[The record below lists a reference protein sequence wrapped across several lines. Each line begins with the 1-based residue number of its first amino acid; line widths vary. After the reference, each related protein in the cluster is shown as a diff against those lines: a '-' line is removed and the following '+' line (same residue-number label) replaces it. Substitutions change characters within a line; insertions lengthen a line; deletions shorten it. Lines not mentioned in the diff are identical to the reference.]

1 MHGKEAPF
9 EQYDHIPAKRF
20 IRRSRNKKE
29 DFPMN
34 IVLRELRA
42 NRKSLIIWSVSMAFL
57 ILVGMVKYSGI
68 EAAGQSVNE
77 LFDQLPEALKSIFG
91 MTGIDLTSISGYYA
105 IFFLYFMLLAGVHAI
120 LLGAVIISKEER
132 DKTADFLFVK
142 PIVRSKV
149 ITAKLI
155 AVLINITVLNI
166 VTLISSV
173 VFVAM
178 YNKGEPFNAEII
190 KLMIALYV
198 LQIEF
203 AALGAGI
210 SALTKN
216 TKKAASF
223 ATFLLLATFM
233 LSVGID
239 LYDKIDFLKY
249 FTPFKYFIA
258 AEIMNG
264 GSVDLLFVLLS
275 VVIVV
280 ASLLLTYRNFQKR
293 DINI

>member
-1 MHGKEAPF
+1 
-9 EQYDHIPAKRF
+9 
-20 IRRSRNKKE
+20 
-29 DFPMN
+29 
-34 IVLRELRA
+34 
-42 NRKSLIIWSVSMAFL
+42 MALL

-155 AVLINITVLNI
+155 ATLINITVLNI
-166 VTLISSV
+166 VTLVSSII
-173 VFVAM
+173 FVAM
-178 YNKGEPFNAEII
+178 YNKGEPINAEIS
-190 KLMIALYV
+190 KLMLALYIFQV
-198 LQIEF
+198 LF
-203 AALGAGI
+203 SALGAAI

-216 TKKAASF
+216 TKKAASY

-233 LSVGID
+233 LSVAID
-239 LYDKIDFLKY
+239 LYDKIEFLK
-249 FTPFKYFIA
+249 FLTPFKYFIA
-258 AEIMNG
+258 AEVMRG
-264 GSVDLLFVLLS
+264 GNIDFFFVFLS
-275 VVIVV
+275 AVIIIVST
-280 ASLLLTYRNFQKR
+280 ALTYINFKKR
-293 DINI
+293 DIYI